1 MAIHE
6 MKLDFNNLIRL
17 IDETLSADD
26 IEAVHN
32 NAFGIAIGL
41 ELLQSYLKD
50 IAQHAID
57 TEDEFL
63 IEWCKGLLIVRE
75 KSNA

>member
-1 MAIHE
+1 MATRE

-26 IEAVHN
+26 IEVVHS
-32 NAFGIAIGL
+32 NAFGISIGL

-50 IAQHAID
+50 LAQHAID

>member
-1 MAIHE
+1 MK
-6 MKLDFNNLIRL
+6 MKLNYNNLMRL

-26 IEAVHN
+26 IEVVHN
-32 NAFGIAIGL
+32 NAFGISVGL

-50 IAQHAID
+50 LAQHAID

-63 IEWCKGLLIVRE
+63 IEWCKGLLIVKE
-75 KSNA
+75 NSE